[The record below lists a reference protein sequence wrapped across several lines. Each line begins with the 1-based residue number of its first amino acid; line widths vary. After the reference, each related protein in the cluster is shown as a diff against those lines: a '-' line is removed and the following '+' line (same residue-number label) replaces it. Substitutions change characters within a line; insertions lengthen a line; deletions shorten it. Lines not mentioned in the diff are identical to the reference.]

1 MIYTDDSG
9 WAGGGEKRRNFSQF
23 VRACEEL
30 GIRVITTSSAE
41 SKGRIERV
49 WNTTQDRL
57 VPELRLNGITSML
70 DANRYLTQVY
80 LPKYWHTRNTVEARD
95 ETSRYR
101 ALKPDENLNEI
112 FCIKHTRQIHAD
124 NTVHFENNTYR
135 VTNREYGALKKKD
148 VSVHVYED
156 GSISLYY
163 GHIRLDHE
171 LVVLPKRRWLAASA

>member
-1 MIYTDDSG
+1 MPHG
-9 WAGGGEKRRNFSQF
+9 WHRQEESAAKNAGIFLNSCVPAKSHEGLR
-23 VRACEEL
+23 
-30 GIRVITTSSAE
+30 IRVITTSSAE

-57 VPELRLNGITSML
+57 VPELRLNGITPML

-112 FCIKHTRQIHAD
+112 FCIKHTRLWSHQ
-124 NTVHFENNTYR
+124 E
-135 VTNREYGALKKKD
+135 
-148 VSVHVYED
+148 
-156 GSISLYY
+156 
-163 GHIRLDHE
+163 
-171 LVVLPKRRWLAASA
+171 KRRLCARLRRRINLAASA